1 MAKLPD
7 LFVNAVTTFD
17 GKALAKGQ
25 KQISGFEKNVKNLAK
40 AFGLTFSAAALAQYG
55 KNAVKAFA
63 DQQLEVAQLT
73 TAVRNLGLAFAT
85 PEIDR
90 YIDKIEAA
98 TGVNRNLL
106 QPSMLKLLQVTG
118 SVTKSQ
124 ELLNL
129 AMDVSA
135 GTGTDLAKTSEILSQ
150 AYVGNFKGLRSLNLG
165 LTQAE
170 LASTNFEEV
179 QKRLQV
185 LFAGQAKVAADS
197 YVGSMNKLAIASEN
211 ASEKIG
217 KSLVGA
223 LTALSGGETI
233 DDTISKIDKLSS
245 AVAGLIDV
253 TVGLKAGEYL
263 QQYFALKS
271 GQIAGGFG
279 NRSLSAGNQ
288 DTQKA
293 DAKARAKAEADAARR
308 AKELL
313 ALQRKSAIAEKNK
326 IALSKAAAVFDTT
339 RVSLAAALK
348 ATYDKETRLRL
359 EALMAIEEDNGDL
372 ALKKI
377 SELAALQKNA
387 DLAKLAGV
395 KEISDS
401 TLLAI
406 NTQLL
411 AELKAINDSKMAE
424 ADKEILREEAFKKYN
439 AAITA
444 AGELAAKEQYS
455 ERVQIQLTEIARLAS
470 LSNTTSALKTE
481 VLLRESAELSMI
493 GRVAKAQAEADAA
506 RLKAL
511 QDYLALLAK
520 GGAGTPGAPDTGGG
534 NRGGGG
540 PGSVTPASIQ
550 LATLTELRKATT
562 VGTGVNF
569 LLKEQIDELTSNT
582 GITSLANQSDE
593 RTRLTEMGLF
603 DKTAKGGSFDVGS
616 FRMAENKIDITI
628 NTGVGDPEAIA
639 RVIEDVLNQS
649 TYRGTSVNRGSG
661 DYTAA

>member
-98 TGVNRNLL
+98 SGVNRNLL
-106 QPSMLKLLQVTG
+106 QPAMLKLLQVTG

-170 LASTNFEEV
+170 LASADFEIV

-253 TVGLKAGEYL
+253 TIGLKAGEYL
-263 QQYFALKS
+263 QQYYGLNAGK
-271 GQIAGGFG
+271 IPGGFG

-288 DTQKA
+288 DTQRA
-293 DAKARAKAEADAARR
+293 DAKARAKAEADAAKR

-313 ALQRKSAIAEKNK
+313 ALQRKQAIAEKNK

-359 EALMAIEEDNGDL
+359 EALIAIEEDNGDL

-377 SELAALQKNA
+377 GELAALQKNA
-387 DLAKLAGV
+387 DLAKLAGI
-395 KEISDS
+395 KEISNE
-401 TLLAI
+401 TLTALNNQLI
-406 NTQLL
+406 N
-411 AELKAINDSKMAE
+411 ELYNIDKTKMAE
-424 ADKEILREEAFKKYN
+424 ADKELLREEAFKKYN

-444 AGELAAKEQYS
+444 AGKLAAKESYDEGVRTQLN
-455 ERVQIQLTEIARLAS
+455 QIAQLAS
-470 LSNTTSALKTE
+470 LSKTTSAAQTAA
-481 VLLRESAELSMI
+481 LLRESAELSMI
-493 GRVAKAQAEADAA
+493 DRVAKAQKAADEA

-511 QDYLALLAK
+511 QDYIALLGK
-520 GGAGTPGAPDTGGG
+520 IGTGGNTAG
-534 NRGGGG
+534 LTSSGV
-540 PGSVTPASIQ
+540 GSLIPATTVLDTVDKMAEATKGLKKDVTIFDLFP
-550 LATLTELRKATT
+550 TLTEDQKGDLGGYSPTMNYGGGYPATY
-562 VGTGVNF
+562 NI
-569 LLKEQIDELTSNT
+569 KIE
-582 GITSLANQSDE
+582 A
-593 RTRLTEMGLF
+593 GL
-603 DKTAKGGSFDVGS
+603 
-616 FRMAENKIDITI
+616 
-628 NTGVGDPEAIA
+628 GDPEAIA
-639 RVIEDVLNQS
+639 RAVEDVLNQS

-661 DYTAA
+661 DYTIA